1 MDDKWHRVKRF
12 LRKNWLEILF
22 VLPLI
27 IFILG
32 FTIRPILNTFVM
44 GFQESPGI
52 WSFENYKY
60 VFNRPSFYKAIKN
73 TLTFSAIALTIQF
86 SLGFAIALFLKQN
99 FLGKGVARAF
109 VLLPLGV
116 PTLVSGVAMLYIF
129 SSSGYLNEIVY
140 RLGISNAPINWTG
153 EFWRSLF
160 IVAIADSWK
169 VMPMVV
175 LLMLSGLESI
185 PADLYEA
192 ANIDGANTV
201 QKFRYITLPQL
212 KATITMTVLMRV
224 VDLLKCFE
232 MPQVLLGKGTPFLGT
247 LAYDEYKYGNNGYS
261 AVISTVL
268 LLIII
273 VVVCIYM
280 NLFEKE
286 RGVKHRES

>member
-1 MDDKWHRVKRF
+1 MRGMQYRPKRF
-12 LRKNWLEILF
+12 LKKYWLEILF

-27 IFILG
+27 LFILG
-32 FTIRPILNTFVM
+32 FTIRPILNTIIM
-44 GFQESPGI
+44 GFQDGTGG
-52 WSFENYKY
+52 WSLENYEY
-60 VFNRPSFYKAIKN
+60 VFHRSSFYHAIKN

-86 SLGFAIALFLKQN
+86 SMGFAIAMLLKQT
-99 FLGKGVARAF
+99 FIGKGIARAF

-129 SSSGYLNEIVY
+129 GSNGYLNEIVY
-140 RLGISNAPINWTG
+140 RLGISSVPVNWTG

-160 IVAIADSWK
+160 VVAIADSWK

-185 PADLYEA
+185 PEELYEA
-192 ANIDGANTV
+192 SGIDGASRL
-201 QKFRYITLPQL
+201 QKFFYITIPQL
-212 KATITMTVLMRV
+212 KATITMTVLMRA

-232 MPQVLLGKGTPFLGT
+232 MPQVLLGKGTPFMGT

-268 LLIII
+268 LFLIIL
-273 VVVCIYM
+273 VVGIY
-280 NLFEKE
+280 LYTFE
-286 RGVKHRES
+286 REPGED